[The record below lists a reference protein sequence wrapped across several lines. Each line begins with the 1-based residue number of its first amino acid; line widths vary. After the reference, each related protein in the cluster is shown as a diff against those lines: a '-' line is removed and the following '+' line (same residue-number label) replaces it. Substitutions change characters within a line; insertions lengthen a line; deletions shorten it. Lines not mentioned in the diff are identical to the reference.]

1 MDEQSTGSQAPSTP
15 PSERSSTPTS
25 AAKVTRKTA
34 ESFGLGSGITASDAE
49 ITGSRLPACRQVLR
63 CLMYH
68 LKNGVSESRTRT
80 EAAKIVLAEALPF
93 YGKAN
98 IPVIS
103 QIKACQ
109 KMIKLLD
116 ENAKI
121 RAIPIARRTA
131 PATLAKLKQMDAEL
145 NKTFQLWPPNAEAKR
160 KEKAHQE
167 LADLAS
173 TSSQRFSSSEE
184 SASENDVTGIGDKP
198 VGGHG

>member
-34 ESFGLGSGITASDAE
+34 EIFGLGSGITASDAE
-49 ITGSRLPACRQVLR
+49 ITGSRLPTCRQVLR

-68 LKNGVSESRTRT
+68 LQKGVSESRTRT
-80 EAAKIVLAEALPF
+80 EAAKIVLAKVLPF

-103 QIKACQ
+103 EIKACQ

-131 PATLAKLKQMDAEL
+131 PATLAKLKQMDTEL
-145 NKTFQLWPPNAEAKR
+145 NKTFQLWPPNAEKLI
-160 KEKAHQE
+160 KNQE
-167 LADLAS
+167 DLQFLQSMKTDRTAS
-173 TSSQRFSSSEE
+173 FGV
-184 SASENDVTGIGDKP
+184 NL
-198 VGGHG
+198 